1 MERDITKVLEVLTK
15 DSKYHLNIII
25 EGLLIGIVSG
35 LIVSFYRFLI
45 NSGESIV
52 FNVISI
58 VKTNVFYT
66 VLWFVILILMGL
78 FICYLIK
85 FEGDTAGSGVPQVTG
100 EVKGYI
106 DANWLKLLFTKTI
119 GGFVSSLGGL
129 SLGREGPSVQLGAM
143 ASKGLSKVLKAPNTD
158 ETLFILA
165 GSGAGLAATFNA
177 PIAGLLFTLE
187 EIDHTFNKKVVF
199 VGLIAAVTADFIAKI
214 FFGQSTVFKIA
225 SPNIPLDYYWLL
237 IILGILLG
245 FAGYLFNRGLIGASN
260 LWEKYNVPI
269 ELRIVPTF
277 IICGICGFFIPQI
290 LEGGY
295 SMVNSLNYLIP
306 GITLILL
313 LLIGKFLLTILS
325 SSSGSPGGI
334 FFPILAIGAYV
345 GALFSAI
352 AIPVFGLNPTIAYK
366 FIIIS
371 MAGMFAST
379 IRSPITGIILVT
391 EITGS
396 AHTLVALAI
405 VSIIAYMIPTIL
417 NNDPIYTSLLNN
429 ILEKRNQHKYE
440 DSTKPILANYTVP
453 LSSSCENR
461 KLNDI
466 PLPDTILVISIIR
479 DDNYIIP
486 DEDTVLKYGDE
497 LYILMESG
505 RFSKDNRKIEKI
517 IYDGKV

>member
-1 MERDITKVLEVLTK
+1 MEKGISKVLNVLTK
-15 DSKYHLNIII
+15 DSQYHLNIII
-25 EGLLIGIVSG
+25 DGLLIGIVSG

-45 NSGESIV
+45 NLGESILSK
-52 FNVISI
+52 VISLVNGNI
-58 VKTNVFYT
+58 FYII
-66 VLWFVILILMGL
+66 LWFIALIIMGL
-78 FICYLIK
+78 FVCYLIK
-85 FEGDTAGSGVPQVTG
+85 LDEDTAGSGIPQVTG

-119 GGFVSSLGGL
+119 GGFISSLGGL

-143 ASKGLSKVLKAPNTD
+143 ASKGLSKVMKTPNTD

-187 EIDHTFNKKVVF
+187 EVDHTFNKKVVF
-199 VGLIAAVTADFIAKI
+199 VGLIAAVTADFIAKL
-214 FFGQSTVFKIA
+214 FFGQSTVFHIA
-225 SPNIPLDYYWLL
+225 SPNIPLKYYWLL
-237 IILGILLG
+237 IILGVILG
-245 FAGYLFNRGLIGASN
+245 FAGYLFNKGLTGASSF
-260 LWEKYNVPI
+260 WDKYNIPI

-295 SMVNSLNYLIP
+295 SMVNSLNYTIPILSVLI
-306 GITLILL
+306 ILL
-313 LLIGKFLLTILS
+313 VGKFLLTILS

-345 GALFSAI
+345 GAVFSVI
-352 AIPVFGLNPTIAYK
+352 AIPLLGLDPSIAYK

-379 IRSPITGIILVT
+379 IRSPITGIILVA

-396 AHTLVALAI
+396 AYTLVALAI
-405 VSIIAYMIPTIL
+405 VSIIAYIVPTIL

-429 ILEKRNQHKYE
+429 ILKKRSGNKYE
-440 DSTKPILANYTVP
+440 DSTKPILANYTIP
-453 LSSSCENR
+453 LSCSCENKR
-461 KLNDI
+461 LCDI
-466 PLPDTILVISIIR
+466 PLPKTVLVISIIR
-479 DDNYIIP
+479 DSNYIIP
-486 DEDTVLKYGDE
+486 DENTILKYGDE
-497 LYILMESG
+497 LYILMKSE
-505 RFSKDNRKIEKI
+505 RFSQDNEKIEKI
-517 IYDGKV
+517 IYENKL

>member
-1 MERDITKVLEVLTK
+1 
-15 DSKYHLNIII
+15 
-25 EGLLIGIVSG
+25 
-35 LIVSFYRFLI
+35 
-45 NSGESIV
+45 
-52 FNVISI
+52 
-58 VKTNVFYT
+58 
-66 VLWFVILILMGL
+66 
-78 FICYLIK
+78 
-85 FEGDTAGSGVPQVTG
+85 
-100 EVKGYI
+100 
-106 DANWLKLLFTKTI
+106 
-119 GGFVSSLGGL
+119 
-129 SLGREGPSVQLGAM
+129 
-143 ASKGLSKVLKAPNTD
+143 
-158 ETLFILA
+158 
-165 GSGAGLAATFNA
+165 
-177 PIAGLLFTLE
+177 
-187 EIDHTFNKKVVF
+187 
-199 VGLIAAVTADFIAKI
+199 
-214 FFGQSTVFKIA
+214 
-225 SPNIPLDYYWLL
+225 
-237 IILGILLG
+237 
-245 FAGYLFNRGLIGASN
+245 
-260 LWEKYNVPI
+260 
-269 ELRIVPTF
+269 
-277 IICGICGFFIPQI
+277 
-290 LEGGY
+290 
-295 SMVNSLNYLIP
+295 
-306 GITLILL
+306 
-313 LLIGKFLLTILS
+313 
-325 SSSGSPGGI
+325 
-334 FFPILAIGAYV
+334 
-345 GALFSAI
+345 
-352 AIPVFGLNPTIAYK
+352 
-366 FIIIS
+366 